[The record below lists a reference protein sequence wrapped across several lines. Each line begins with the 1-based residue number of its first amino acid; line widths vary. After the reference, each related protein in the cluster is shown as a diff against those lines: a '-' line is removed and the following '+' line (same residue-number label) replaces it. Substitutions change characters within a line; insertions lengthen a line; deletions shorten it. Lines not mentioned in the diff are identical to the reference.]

1 MSFSSPRPASI
12 SVDFGTSHT
21 VATIRRADGRV
32 HQQLF
37 DGSPQLPSAVFMNDE
52 GGPVVGADAVHSGR
66 RKPERYEPNPK
77 RRIDDAQI
85 LLGETE
91 IPVTSVIAAVL
102 SRVAR
107 ECEQTLGSLGPVTVT
122 VPAAWGPTRRH
133 VVADAATAA
142 GLGAVDLVAEPVAA
156 ASYFVE
162 TIGANV
168 PPGSGVVVYDLGGGT
183 FDATVLRRATTG
195 FDVLAVDG
203 ADDLGGLDFDQALA
217 EHVAKTVQPDDE
229 RWQRLTNPT
238 EPADLRHRTAFID
251 EVRQAKERLSRSA
264 STELTIPLLDVDAH
278 LTREELE
285 QVCAPL
291 VERTIR
297 VTQGVIR
304 ESGLAKEQVAALF
317 LVGAASRMPLVATLL
332 HRELGIAPS
341 AIEQPELAVS
351 EGGLL
356 AQHTVNT
363 PISVPSPALPP
374 QTAVP
379 VPPAPAPSP
388 VSAPT
393 GQTMRLPHPSAP
405 PMTSQP
411 TPQAV
416 PGMPPLQLTQPHMA
430 APTGPPAGPPTGQY
444 PTGPVAPQQGP
455 WIKSK
460 QGIAVL
466 VSAAAAILLVIGALA
481 AMPYLTKDKEDDPT
495 SASDSQQQSEEA
507 GEAADTEATE
517 DDTDGSASTG
527 DDDGLVPLADAVQG
541 DLTARM
547 ESQHVGAITQIET
560 AQLDGANVVLTGGE
574 DGMVRIWN
582 PADGSLIDEYRGH
595 NGVIQSLGVVTETSG
610 RVAVFSSDGNTDD
623 TWYLD
628 DPATSVADR
637 ESMYDTIYWYGLW
650 DGTPA
655 YATDYQVKQLFTGNT
670 ITDIDTYYGD
680 GLAFT
685 EVGGTLRAVCHYEN
699 RVIVTDL
706 TTGDPVVGTFD
717 QLQYDIMALAVGQAA
732 GKSLGVTVTGE
743 GVIQAWDL
751 AAAEPFGAPAQELY
765 QTVTGLGLIEIDGK
779 AAVLASGDKG
789 LSLFDLETGTAIGE
803 GFASHTGE
811 EALTGAA
818 VTEVDGRQVVVTGTA
833 MGQVEVW
840 AL

>member
-1 MSFSSPRPASI
+1 MSFSNPRPASI

-66 RKPERYEPNPK
+66 RKPDRYEPNPK

-142 GLGAVDLVAEPVAA
+142 GLGTVDLVAEPVAA

-162 TIGANV
+162 TLGAHV

-183 FDATVLRRATTG
+183 FDATVLRRATNG

-229 RWQRLTNPT
+229 RWARLTSPT
-238 EPADLRHRTAFID
+238 EPADLRYRTAFMD

-278 LTREELE
+278 LTRDELE
-285 QVCAPL
+285 TVCTPL
-291 VERTIR
+291 VMRTLR

-304 ESGLAKEQVAALF
+304 ESGLTKEQVAALF

-341 AIEQPELAVS
+341 AVEQPELAVS
-351 EGGLL
+351 EGGLV
-356 AQHTVNT
+356 AQHTVST

-374 QTAVP
+374 QTTAPAVP
-379 VPPAPAPSP
+379 APVPSPAP
-388 VSAPT
+388 APT
-393 GQTMRLPHPSAP
+393 GQTMRLPQPSAP
-405 PMTSQP
+405 NPVALQP

-416 PGMPPLQLTQPHMA
+416 PGSPPYPLTQPAMA
-430 APTGPPAGPPTGQY
+430 APQSPPTGPYPTGPY
-444 PTGPVAPQQGP
+444 PTGPVPPAKGP

-460 QGIAVL
+460 QGVAVL
-466 VSAAAAILLVIGALA
+466 ASIAGVLVLAVGALA
-481 AMPYLTKDKEDDPT
+481 AFQFLPGDEKDRDTAVENT
-495 SASDSQQQSEEA
+495 ESAATEEEA
-507 GEAADTEATE
+507 TGDGT
-517 DDTDGSASTG
+517 DNDGSASTG
-527 DDDGLVPLADAVQG
+527 DDDGLVPLTEAQLG
-541 DLTARM
+541 DKTAEM
-547 ESQHVGAITQIET
+547 DSAHVGEVTHVRTGMIGTDPVA
-560 AQLDGANVVLTGGE
+560 VTGGE
-574 DGMVRIWN
+574 DKVIRIWN
-582 PADGSLIDEYRGH
+582 VATGERVGEFRGH
-595 NGVIQSLGVVTETSG
+595 QEPIEHLSVFEFDGRWVAFSRDASTE
-610 RVAVFSSDGNTDD
+610 AV
-623 TWYLD
+623 WYLD
-628 DPATSVADR
+628 DPGNPIQTR
-637 ESMYDTIYWYGLW
+637 ESSYNSIYWVGVW
-650 DGTPA
+650 DSVPI
-655 YATDYQVKQLFTGNT
+655 YISDYEVVQLFNGQSMSDVSFSYADLSA
-670 ITDIDTYYGD
+670 IVELD
-680 GLAFT
+680 GQ
-685 EVGGTLRAVCHYEN
+685 LRQSGVYEN
-699 RVIVTDL
+699 TVFVSDMG
-706 TTGDPVVGTFD
+706 TGEPVGGTFD
-717 QLQYDIMALAVGQAA
+717 QLAVEVTAFTAGTAA
-732 GKSLGVTVTGE
+732 GKALGVTVTADGS
-743 GVIQAWDL
+743 VQAWDL
-751 AAAEPFGAPAQELY
+751 VTAQPFGTAGRDLIQAVVGAQLLEL
-765 QTVTGLGLIEIDGK
+765 DGK
-779 AAVLASGDKG
+779 PVAMLLGDKG
-789 LSLFDLETGTAIGE
+789 LTLFDLETGAQLGE
-803 GFASHTGE
+803 TVAPHTGD
-811 EALTGAA
+811 TA
-818 VTEVDGRQVVVTGTA
+818 VKSASTAWIDDHAVVVTGTA

-840 AL
+840 SL